1 MFQLYLSCLGL
12 ALCGPAPP
20 LTRDKA
26 GRQDL
31 AELDDKA
38 SEVPLINT
46 TEFPDVPST
55 TSNTNTAEGITEKE
69 LSTNTT
75 ESQEN
80 AEVTTIKA
88 MGTEIYPRM
97 TTTQSA
103 ENAATEDILLTTTA
117 KSTESGTDDTI
128 GLTTEKKEIT
138 DDLVITS
145 TMKSTETVTED
156 EVTEVTT
163 ENIFT
168 TSTSRSVEMV
178 TGAPVA
184 SFAPSQE
191 LDTGDVFPTTTVK
204 VGAGDLTD
212 ITEEYLTG
220 KERKALVSHLDSLD
234 LESVGSL
241 VLTSRQKTALL
252 QEVEVRRLGLS
263 PWSDLSAW
271 QRLSREEQVRF
282 NEKYLGL
289 PSSLQQFSRTQF
301 MSLPEERQEHAYRMF
316 LVLDEDTLKDVIARE
331 LDKQREVEI
340 LSEDDETSTP
350 AGIRITATQLKQLQE
365 ERTEEMRTDLPR
377 QILQISTEQIKEL
390 GHQIDLI
397 DNSIDDSNDGS
408 EDRYD
413 KDIHSAFI
421 GANETLQKVEE
432 KKVDKKDDQT
442 IVEPTTT
449 THTTEPGIY
458 EELEMI
464 SGSVAGG
471 ALYSDDDDDTVSTES
486 GALYHENYLYDQPT
500 GDDDPTQ
507 IPITTS
513 VPSSVLQDRTTQTPP
528 ADQTEKTTDKSL
540 TIVEEQ
546 ASSHIKKVNNVSLR
560 SKFDSLPTKK
570 IVFRKKK
577 NPEKSR
583 ISGRQREVVKTSN
596 SNLKRKT
603 ISGDSRLAA
612 WQARARSRHAY
623 DPRRTRRV
631 YREPSQHTT
640 TRAQLLHFK
649 IAEAQLAKAIQ
660 LQECLKN
667 ASACEV

>member
-12 ALCGPAPP
+12 ALSGPAPP
-20 LTRDKA
+20 LTRRDKA

-31 AELDDKA
+31 AEVDIEA
-38 SEVPLINT
+38 SEVPFINT

-55 TSNTNTAEGITEKE
+55 TDNTNTAEGFTEKE
-69 LSTNTT
+69 LSANTT
-75 ESQEN
+75 ENQEN
-80 AEVTTIKA
+80 ADVTTIKA
-88 MGTEIYPRM
+88 MGTEIYSMM

-103 ENAATEDILLTTTA
+103 EKEVSEDILLTTTA
-117 KSTESGTDDTI
+117 MSTESGTDNTL
-128 GLTTEKKEIT
+128 GVTTEKKEIT
-138 DDLVITS
+138 DDIVITS
-145 TMKSTETVTED
+145 TTTEAVTED
-156 EVTEVTT
+156 DVTEVTT

-168 TSTSRSVEMV
+168 TSTSGSVEMV
-178 TGAPVA
+178 TEAPIA
-184 SFAPSQE
+184 SFAPSEE
-191 LDTGDVFPTTTVK
+191 LGTDIFPTTTVK
-204 VGAGDLTD
+204 VGEEDLTN

-234 LESVGSL
+234 LESVDSL

-301 MSLPEERQEHAYRMF
+301 MSLPEDRQEHAYRMF

-331 LDKQREVEI
+331 LERQREVEI
-340 LSEDDETSTP
+340 LTEEDETSTP
-350 AGIRITATQLKQLQE
+350 AQIRITATQLKELQE
-365 ERTEEMRTDLPR
+365 ESTKEVRTDLPS

-413 KDIHSAFI
+413 KDIPSAFI
-421 GANETLQKVEE
+421 GVNETLQKVEE
-432 KKVDKKDDQT
+432 KKLDKKDDQT
-442 IVEPTTT
+442 RVEPTTT
-449 THTTEPGIY
+449 THTTEQGIY

-464 SGSVAGG
+464 SGSVSGS

-513 VPSSVLQDRTTQTPP
+513 VPGSVLQDRTTQTPP
-528 ADQTEKTTDKSL
+528 ADQTEKTTDKSP
-540 TIVEEQ
+540 TIAQEQ
-546 ASSHIKKVNNVSLR
+546 APSHIKKVNNVSLQ

-583 ISGRQREVVKTSN
+583 KSGRQRELVKTTN

-603 ISGDSRLAA
+603 ISGDSRLLA

-631 YREPSQHTT
+631 YREPSQHTS
-640 TRAQLLHFK
+640 RAQLLHFK

-660 LQECLKN
+660 LQECLQN